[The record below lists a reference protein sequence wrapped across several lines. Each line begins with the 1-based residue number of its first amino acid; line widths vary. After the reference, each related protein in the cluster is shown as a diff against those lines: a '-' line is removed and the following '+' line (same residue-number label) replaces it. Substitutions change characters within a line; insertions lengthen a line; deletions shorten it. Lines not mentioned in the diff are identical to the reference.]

1 MRLDFEHLL
10 QTGTARSHETL
21 RSKDDIS
28 IAWYKS
34 IYELSSYPCM
44 SSSPLLQ
51 PLLQSFLRA
60 ELGAGVDVH
69 LLGKRCE
76 EIATH
81 PMRNQGYEGMSSKPL
96 KRLGTKQRQL
106 LPEA

>member
-1 MRLDFEHLL
+1 
-10 QTGTARSHETL
+10 
-21 RSKDDIS
+21 
-28 IAWYKS
+28 
-34 IYELSSYPCM
+34 M

-81 PMRNQGYEGMSSKPL
+81 PMRNQGYEAMSSKPPDG
-96 KRLGTKQRQL
+96 LGTKQKQL

>member
-1 MRLDFEHLL
+1 
-10 QTGTARSHETL
+10 
-21 RSKDDIS
+21 
-28 IAWYKS
+28 
-34 IYELSSYPCM
+34 M
-44 SSSPLLQ
+44 SNSPFLQ

-81 PMRNQGYEGMSSKPL
+81 PMRNQGYEGM
-96 KRLGTKQRQL
+96 
-106 LPEA
+106 

>member
-1 MRLDFEHLL
+1 M
-10 QTGTARSHETL
+10 SIHEP
-21 RSKDDIS
+21 
-28 IAWYKS
+28 
-34 IYELSSYPCM
+34 SYYPYM
-44 SSSPLLQ
+44 SNSPFLQ

-96 KRLGTKQRQL
+96 ERLGTKQKQM

>member
-1 MRLDFEHLL
+1 
-10 QTGTARSHETL
+10 
-21 RSKDDIS
+21 
-28 IAWYKS
+28 
-34 IYELSSYPCM
+34 M

-51 PLLQSFLRA
+51 PLLHSFLRA
-60 ELGAGVDVH
+60 ELGTGVDVH

-96 KRLGTKQRQL
+96 KGLGTMQKQM

>member
-1 MRLDFEHLL
+1 
-10 QTGTARSHETL
+10 
-21 RSKDDIS
+21 
-28 IAWYKS
+28 
-34 IYELSSYPCM
+34 M

-51 PLLQSFLRA
+51 SLLQSLLRA

-96 KRLGTKQRQL
+96 ERLGTKQSQM
-106 LPEA
+106 LPKA